1 MASPIRH
8 DAQGFLIGQRRL
20 ESGIG
25 AVYLDTQEILRILR
39 GDLAQGTG
47 EGQNTAGHTPSG
59 PHRRTLQPP
68 AQQAS
73 RPQPGQQAR
82 AIDRLAQAVSRTPT
96 MVLNQHGLHPTGS
109 AASNQPAQAQTR
121 TLRNSAV
128 PLPGFGASQQQRDA
142 RGRFTGLG
150 SSQPTQTI
158 RTPEDAMAEAR
169 RQRDARGRFAG
180 GGRSQTEQ
188 DGQERGFVN
197 RLADAIGERVGEANA
212 QIPESLD
219 PMVDSFNEARQ
230 MLAPVG
236 RVAGKL
242 FGSREG
248 REQRRK
254 DRQQERRDRR
264 MERHAQRQEQLQAQ
278 TNRLLRGRLA
288 GAGGGGFFSQILMIA
303 VVLDAL
309 ISVIKKAL
317 KKLLDMLPDG
327 IKKFLGLGDDDSTTK
342 PVDVPK
348 DKIPEVA
355 RQNRQKNATGYQQAQ
370 KDARAQA
377 EQQAQ
382 GGLVE
387 NKPVQLE
394 NKPTENM
401 GWSEKMLTLRAAL
414 GSQDAR
420 DELAARYPDN
430 PAGYAGGNVP
440 SSYSWLKQQ
449 SAGSR
454 NSGLMALLN
463 QHEGAGNYDT
473 LFGHAQRPGGAFAG
487 TQVSNMNM
495 GEALRFSDTR
505 GDYAR
510 WVASRN
516 KGVVATPMGAGQIV
530 HSTLARLVRQLGV
543 PLTAKFDAAMQQR
556 LIEQLAR
563 ERLQR
568 AKTPGAKREAIR
580 SEWPGLKRASDAQLD
595 AAIAQLEGQQAKS
608 TALPTDAQGLA
619 AVAQAG
625 LSPDWYNNLKV
636 LPSKPTQQAAPVMPQ
651 PMPPYKPKP
660 IPQPP
665 KTQQQVSSNNN
676 PQPVTVIPSADTIS
690 QNVGDRMIA
699 HAVTGGLGMGRWDD
713 SAG

>member
-25 AVYLDTQEILRILR
+25 AVYVDTQEILRILR
-39 GDLAQGTG
+39 GDLSLCAG
-47 EGQNTAGHTPSG
+47 EGQSPAGAPPSG
-59 PHRRTLQPP
+59 PHRRTMQPP
-68 AQQAS
+68 ARQAA
-73 RPQPGQQAR
+73 PQGSQQQAR
-82 AIDRLAQAVSRTPT
+82 AIDRLAQAVASTPT
-96 MVLNQHGLHPTGS
+96 MVLNQHGLRP
-109 AASNQPAQAQTR
+109 ASRAGASQPAQAQTH
-121 TLRNSAV
+121 TLRHSAV
-128 PLPGFGASQQQRDA
+128 PLPGSGGLQRQRDA
-142 RGRFTGLG
+142 RGRFTGPG
-150 SSQPTQTI
+150 NEQQTRTI
-158 RTPEDAMAEAR
+158 RTPEDALAEAR
-169 RQRDARGRFAG
+169 RQRDARGRFTG

-188 DGQERGFVN
+188 DNEERGFIG

-212 QIPESLD
+212 QVPDSLD
-219 PMVDSFNEARQ
+219 PIVDSFNEARQ

-236 RVAGKL
+236 RVAGRL
-242 FGSREG
+242 FGSRED
-248 REQRRK
+248 REQRRQRRK
-254 DRQQERRDRR
+254 ERQQERVQRR

-278 TNRLLRGRLA
+278 TNRLLRGRLG
-288 GAGGGGFFSQILMIA
+288 GAGGDGMIYKILMIVA
-303 VVLDAL
+303 MVDAL
-309 ISVIKKAL
+309 VSVIKKAL
-317 KKLLDMLPDG
+317 KKLVDLLPDG
-327 IKKFLGLGDDDSTTK
+327 VKKFLGMGDDDTTTK

-355 RQNRQKNATGYQQAQ
+355 RQNRQRNAASYQQAL
-370 KDARAQA
+370 KDAQAQA
-377 EQQAQ
+377 H

-387 NKPVQLE
+387 NRPVTLESKPV
-394 NKPTENM
+394 ENM

-463 QHEGAGNYDT
+463 QYEGGGNYDT

-530 HSTLARLVRQLGV
+530 HSTLARLVRQLGI

-660 IPQPP
+660 APQPP
-665 KTQQQVSSNNN
+665 KPERQVSSNNN

>member
-59 PHRRTLQPP
+59 PHRRTMQPP
-68 AQQAS
+68 ARQAAPQAS
-73 RPQPGQQAR
+73 RQSQGQQAR
-82 AIDRLAQAVSRTPT
+82 AIDRLAQAVASTPT
-96 MVLNQHGLHPTGS
+96 VVLNQHGLHP
-109 AASNQPAQAQTR
+109 ASRAGAGQPAQPQTR
-121 TLRNSAV
+121 TLMHSAV
-128 PLPGFGASQQQRDA
+128 PLPGNGGSQRQRDA
-142 RGRFTGLG
+142 RGRFTGPG
-150 SSQPTQTI
+150 NAQQTRTI
-158 RTPEDAMAEAR
+158 RTPEDALAEAR
-169 RQRDARGRFAG
+169 RQRDARGRFTG

-188 DGQERGFVN
+188 DNEERSFIG
-197 RLADAIGERVGEANA
+197 RLANAIGERVGEANT
-212 QIPESLD
+212 QVPDSLD
-219 PMVDSFNEARQ
+219 PIVDSFNEVQQ

-236 RVAGKL
+236 RVAGRL
-242 FGSREG
+242 FGNRED
-248 REQRRK
+248 REQRRQRRR

-264 MERHAQRQEQLQAQ
+264 MERHAQRQEQLQGQ
-278 TNRLLRGRLA
+278 TNRLLRGRL
-288 GAGGGGFFSQILMIA
+288 GGTGVGGIFSEILMIG
-303 VVLDAL
+303 VLVTAIVALFEKAKDAL
-309 ISVIKKAL
+309 DSWFDQNRPSDQGDVN
-317 KKLLDMLPDG
+317 PDG
-327 IKKFLGLGDDDSTTK
+327 SSNKGAVGAVNRFSKAVTNGVRGALNSVNGWMGGDTDYFDDGIGSNSRTRNGLKTDAANGGGDWAGKGPLD
-342 PVDVPK
+342 P
-348 DKIPEVA
+348 
-355 RQNRQKNATGYQQAQ
+355 NRF
-370 KDARAQA
+370 
-377 EQQAQ
+377 
-382 GGLVE
+382 
-387 NKPVQLE
+387 
-394 NKPTENM
+394 
-401 GWSEKMLTLRAAL
+401 
-414 GSQDAR
+414 
-420 DELAARYPDN
+420 
-430 PAGYAGGNVP
+430 AGNT
-440 SSYSWLKQQ
+440 
-449 SAGSR
+449 
-454 NSGLMALLN
+454 SGLMGLLN

-473 LFGHAQRPGGAFAG
+473 LFAHAQRPGGAFAG

-495 GEALRFSDTR
+495 GEVLRFSDTR
-505 GDYAR
+505 GKYAR

-608 TALPTDAQGLA
+608 TALPTDAQGLT